1 MSLLFIIGC
10 VIASFFFM
18 TFLVVIFDSLL
29 AKLNL
34 SSTTPFWHVFNALL
48 SGGVAFSAGYF
59 AAWLPLYLG
68 GNIEDSLQ
76 SVVGLVML
84 TGAMSF
90 VCFCGSFFAKSTGGE
105 PMWFHL
111 VLFIVSNIGIM
122 QGGAQLIPSSLM
134 EQQQYFILNFIS
146 HFQR

>member
-1 MSLLFIIGC
+1 MALLLVIGC
-10 VIASFFFM
+10 VVASFFFM

-29 AKLNL
+29 AKFNV
-34 SSTTPFWHVFNALL
+34 SCNIFWHIFNALL
-48 SGGVAFSAGYF
+48 SGAFAFSAGYF

-76 SVVGLVML
+76 SVVGLAML
-84 TGAMSF
+84 TAAMSF
-90 VCFCGSFFAKSTGGE
+90 VCFCGSIFAKSSGE

-122 QGGAQLIPSSLM
+122 QGGSQLVPSSLI
-134 EQQQYFILNFIS
+134 EQQQYFILNFLS
-146 HFQR
+146 HFRR